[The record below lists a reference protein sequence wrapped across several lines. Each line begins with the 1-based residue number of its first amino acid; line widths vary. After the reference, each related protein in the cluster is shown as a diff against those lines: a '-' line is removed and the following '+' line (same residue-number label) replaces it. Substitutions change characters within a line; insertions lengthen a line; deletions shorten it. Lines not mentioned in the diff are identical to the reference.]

1 MPTYEY
7 RCKACAAEM
16 EIFHSITEDART
28 ECPECKEPSLQRLIS
43 AGGAVLFKGSGFYET
58 DYRSDSYKAG
68 EKAAKK
74 DSSSSSKS
82 SKSSDSKPKK
92 PSSD

>member
-43 AGGAVLFKGSGFYET
+43 AGGAVNLT
-58 DYRSDSYKAG
+58 
-68 EKAAKK
+68 
-74 DSSSSSKS
+74 SSSVCTRAWAACAAA
-82 SKSSDSKPKK
+82 
-92 PSSD
+92 

>member
-28 ECPECKEPSLQRLIS
+28 ECPECKEHSLQRLIS
-43 AGGAVLFKGSGFYET
+43 AGSGVLFKGTGFYET
-58 DYRSDSYKAG
+58 DYRSESYKAG

-74 DSSSSSKS
+74 DSSSSSAS
-82 SKSSDSKPKK
+82 SGSDSKP
-92 PSSD
+92 SAD